1 MVDRTMLD
9 RSLFD
14 RSLFADAVEP
24 SWAERARRGG
34 TIVTS
39 FGLQAFVV
47 GVLLLLPLLRPM
59 GLPSFH
65 QLSTPI
71 SLGQPTTEA
80 PAVRAH
86 TGSSIAPTRPTEF
99 FFRRPS
105 PLPAVG
111 MPAPIDDGAPLA
123 SASGPYIPGAKS
135 GDTNGPN
142 LFDGGT
148 RPVLPAP
155 PAVVAHP
162 LRLSHMDEGNL
173 IRRVQPTYPALARS
187 ARIQGTVMLQAV
199 ISKQGRIENL
209 IVLAGHPMLVPAAI
223 DAVRQWHYRPYIL
236 NNEPVE
242 VETQITVNFSLAG
255 N

>member
-1 MVDRTMLD
+1 MVDQSM
-9 RSLFD
+9 FD
-14 RSLFADAVEP
+14 RSTFAGAVES

-34 TIVTS
+34 TILTS

-47 GVLLLLPLLRPM
+47 GVLLLLPILRPM
-59 GLPSFH
+59 GLPSFN

-71 SLGQPTTEA
+71 SLGRPIAEA

-86 TGSSIAPTRPTEF
+86 AGSSVAPTRPAEF

-105 PLPAVG
+105 PLPVD

-123 SASGPYIPGAKS
+123 SGSGPYIPGARS

-148 RPVLPAP
+148 RPVLPAAP

-162 LRLSHMDEGNL
+162 LRLSHMNEGNL
-173 IRRVQPTYPALARS
+173 IRKVQPTYPALARS

-199 ISKQGRIENL
+199 ISKQGTIENL
-209 IVLAGHPMLVPAAI
+209 IVLTGHPMLVPAAI